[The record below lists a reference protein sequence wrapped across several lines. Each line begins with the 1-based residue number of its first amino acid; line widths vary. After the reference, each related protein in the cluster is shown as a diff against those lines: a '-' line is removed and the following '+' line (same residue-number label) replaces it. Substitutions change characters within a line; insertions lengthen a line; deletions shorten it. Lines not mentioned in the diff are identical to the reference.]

1 MRRLFNI
8 AASAIAIGVGLLML
22 IGLLAGRD
30 EPRLDILTNAFLRL
44 TVMIAAFAV
53 LLGVLN
59 LFLIHVVRI
68 VRLRRGFIYS
78 VALVTSLLA
87 VIVLWL
93 VDGDAANRALLESAQ
108 LSVESALAAL
118 LVFAL
123 VYGAYRMMRRRVTWG
138 AVLFTIALLIV
149 LIGALPLSEVGAVAQ
164 LRAWLLAVPV
174 SAGARG
180 LLLGIALATVVAGVR
195 VLTGQD
201 LSYRE

>member
-1 MRRLFNI
+1 MRRIFNLL
-8 AASAIAIGVGLLML
+8 ASAVAIGFGLLTL
-22 IGLLAGRD
+22 IGLLAGSD
-30 EPRLDILTNAFLRL
+30 AGALNVLTNALLRL
-44 TVMIAAFAV
+44 TVILVAFTL

-59 LFLIHVVRI
+59 LLIIHIVRV

-78 VALVTSLLA
+78 LALVISALA
-87 VIVLWL
+87 VLALWL
-93 VDGDAANRALLESAQ
+93 LDGDAANRALLESAQ
-108 LSVESALAAL
+108 LSVESSLAGL

-123 VYGAYRMMRRRVTWG
+123 VYGAYRLMRRRVTWG

-149 LIGALPLSEVGAVAQ
+149 LIGALPLPQVTFIAQ
-164 LRAWLLAVPV
+164 AREWLLAVPV

-180 LLLGIALATVVAGVR
+180 LLLGIALATVVTGVR